1 MKLRISNYSSLTPFD
16 GKIQG
21 FVIQREKELLSSKHE
36 GKMPQEACLIVGGE
50 PVGSEFVSVAWG
62 TSESAAQGTVGDF
75 VSFCLGGSAI
85 SAG

>member
-1 MKLRISNYSSLTPFD
+1 MS
-16 GKIQG
+16 
-21 FVIQREKELLSSKHE
+21 
-36 GKMPQEACLIVGGE
+36 QETCLIVGGE
-50 PVGSEFVSVAWG
+50 PVGSEFVIVAWG